1 MDGVVTEGGSAVD
14 ESMLT
19 GEPVPVSKRVGD
31 KVIGAS
37 LNTSGALVMRSERVG
52 SATML
57 SQIVQMVAQ
66 AQRSKA
72 PMQRMAD
79 VVASYFVVSVVAIA
93 VLTFFG
99 WGFFG
104 PAPSWVFGLINA
116 VAVLIIACPCALG
129 LATPT
134 ALMAGTGVAARHGI
148 LIKDAEA
155 LELIRHDLAHIMAR
169 AVQDIWPDVKVTIG
183 PVRDYGWFYDFDRA
197 EPFTP
202 EDLGQIEARM
212 KQIINARDPVKT
224 EVWDRDAAI
233 AFYQAKNEPFKVEL
247 VEAIPAD
254 QKLRMYWHGH
264 WQDLCRGP
272 HLQHTGQVPADS
284 FKLMSVAGAYWR
296 GDSRNK
302 QLQRIYGVAFR
313 NREDLKAHLT
323 MLEEAAKRDHRKL
336 GREMDLFHI
345 QDEAPGMVFWHPNG
359 WTVYRQLEDYM
370 RGRLKS
376 AGYKEIKTPQVVD
389 RVLWEKSGHWE
400 AYRENMFI
408 VEVDEEGAKEK
419 RINALKPMNCP
430 CHVQVYNQGLKSYR
444 DLPLRLAEFGSC
456 HRYESSGSMHGLMR
470 VRGFTQDDAH
480 IFCTEDQIEAECAGF
495 IALLSSVYKDLGFEK
510 FDIKLSTRPDVRV
523 GSDEVWDKA
532 ENALQKAIEGLGLP
546 YTINPGDGAFYGPKL
561 DFKLTDAI
569 GREWQCGTFQADFNL
584 PVRLDA
590 EFVGEDGAKHR
601 PVMLHRAVLGSFERF
616 IGILIE
622 NYAGK
627 LPFWL
632 APRQVVV
639 ASIVSDADPFV
650 HEITNALIKAGV
662 RAEADTRNEKINYK
676 VREHSVGKV
685 PVILA
690 IGMKEVEE
698 RTVSVRRLGDTRT
711 ETMSLDQALA
721 EFGFAALPPAGH

>member
-1 MDGVVTEGGSAVD
+1 MAQISLTFPDGNTRDFAAGVT
-14 ESMLT
+14 
-19 GEPVPVSKRVGD
+19 P
-31 KVIGAS
+31 
-37 LNTSGALVMRSERVG
+37 
-52 SATML
+52 
-57 SQIVQMVAQ
+57 
-66 AQRSKA
+66 
-72 PMQRMAD
+72 AD
-79 VVASYFVVSVVAIA
+79 VAASISPSLAKKAISASVNGKHWDLQWPIPADATIAIHTMQDD
-93 VLTFFG
+93 V
-99 WGFFG
+99 
-104 PAPSWVFGLINA
+104 P
-116 VAVLIIACPCALG
+116 
-129 LATPT
+129 
-134 ALMAGTGVAARHGI
+134 
-148 LIKDAEA
+148 A

-169 AVQDIWPDVKVTIG
+169 AVQEIWPEVKVTIG
-183 PVRDYGWFYDFDRA
+183 PVRDQGWFYDFDRA

-202 EDLGQIEARM
+202 EDLGAIEARM

-224 EVWDRDAAI
+224 ELWDRARAR
-233 AFYQAKNEPFKVEL
+233 AYYEQRGEPFKVEL
-247 VEAIPAD
+247 LERIPEGED
-254 QKLRMYWHGH
+254 IRMYWHGD

-272 HLQHTGQVPADS
+272 HLQHTGQVPADA
-284 FKLMSVAGAYWR
+284 FKLTHVAGAYWL
-296 GDSRNK
+296 GDASRPM
-302 QLQRIYGVAFR
+302 LQRIYGVAFK
-313 NREDLKAHLT
+313 NRDDLKAHLT

-336 GREMDLFHI
+336 GREMELFHL
-345 QDEAPGMVFWHPNG
+345 QEEAPGMVFWHPNG
-359 WTVYRQLEDYM
+359 WTIYRTLEDYM
-370 RGRLKS
+370 RGRLRT

-430 CHVQVYNQGLKSYR
+430 CHVQVFNQGLKSYR

-470 VRGFTQDDAH
+470 VRGFVQDDAH

-532 ENALQKAIEGLGLP
+532 EAALEGAIKGLGLP
-546 YTINPGDGAFYGPKL
+546 YQINPGDGAFYGPKL

-569 GREWQCGTFQADFNL
+569 GREWQCGTFQCDFNL

-590 EFVGEDGAKHR
+590 EYVGEDGAKHR

-616 IGILIE
+616 IGILLE

-639 ASIVSDADPFV
+639 ASIVSDADAYV
-650 HEITNALIKAGV
+650 QEVVAALRKAGV
-662 RAEADTRNEKINYK
+662 RAGADVRNEKINYK

-698 RTVSVRRLGDTRT
+698 RSVSVRRLGETRT
-711 ETMSLDQALA
+711 ESQTLDDAIR
-721 EFGFAALPPAGH
+721 EFGFAALPPSH